1 MDKKPHASNL
11 RTGRYSE
18 QGRIYLIT
26 AVTQNRIPWFHDV
39 QKARCVVT
47 CMREAQQRGLAETL
61 AYVLMPEHLHWL
73 MTPGKPR
80 ALSPVVGGVKSMSA
94 RRIGHGIWQSG
105 FHDHA
110 VRREEDLV
118 KLARYVVANPLRAG
132 LVRKLGDYP
141 HWDAVWL

>member
-18 QGRIYLIT
+18 QDRIYLIT

-39 QKARCVVT
+39 MKARCVVT

-73 MTPGKPR
+73 MTLGEKR
-80 ALSPVVGGVKSMSA
+80 TLSAVVGGVKSMTA
-94 RRIGHGIWQSG
+94 RRIGSSVWQTG

-110 VRREEDLV
+110 VRRETDLL